1 MSTNS
6 QDQEI
11 DLGQVFSKIGSFFQS
26 MVDKLFDFLFF
37 VKRNIIILTV
47 LFIVGAV
54 LGYFLDKESKTYDNE
69 IIVTPNF
76 GSVDYLYSKVDL
88 IDAKLKESDTT
99 FFNKIGIKNIESL
112 SKIEIEPILD
122 IYKFVDNNESK
133 FEMIRL
139 MAEDGDMDKI
149 IKDKITSKN
158 YPYHSLKIQTNKR
171 KESEEIV
178 NAIVSFLNQ
187 SDYFSK
193 LQNQHN
199 KNLSLEIRKN
209 DSIIMQIDNI
219 LNQFSSNDATQKS
232 SSLVYYNEN
241 NSINDILKTKT
252 NLMYKQDVN
261 RIIQLNSDVIIKP
274 ISTSLN
280 LLNTKGVNNKYKLIL
295 PFLFTGIFMLIIW
308 FKNLYKKQVFKRQ

>member
-280 LLNTKGVNNKYKLIL
+280 LLNTKGVINKYKLIL